1 MTAARRTRLSRFTRR
16 ATVSFTAGMA
26 MGAACWGLGLTA
38 PAPTLLGLAGLLGVG
53 IGERAAT
60 ACGTRLAHRRS
71 RHRPP
76 RPARQLRRPHPSP
89 REAPMPLTPDL
100 AAFLAPPAPER
111 LPFPPA
117 ARPTPGVRVLR
128 GVPYAYRAGIRPLE
142 LDLWLPDETHRPLP
156 VILYLHGGGWRAGT
170 RTEMGPRFR
179 HWSPDPFARL
189 AQAGFAVASVDYR
202 LSGEAVHPAQLDDAT
217 AALGWLTAR
226 AGELG
231 LDARRIVTW
240 GESAGA
246 HLAALLALTVP
257 LSGCV
262 AWYGPTDLTTLPGQ
276 CPPGTYDAADP
287 TTREALLIGAAIAD
301 APDRARAASPV
312 AHVHADAPPFLVLHG
327 TEDTLI
333 PLAQGEQLAAALLR
347 VGARV
352 DFRPVLGAEHGWE
365 GLAEDEVERCFTTSV
380 DFAHACTAGPLPPV

>member
-1 MTAARRTRLSRFTRR
+1 
-16 ATVSFTAGMA
+16 
-26 MGAACWGLGLTA
+26 
-38 PAPTLLGLAGLLGVG
+38 
-53 IGERAAT
+53 
-60 ACGTRLAHRRS
+60 
-71 RHRPP
+71 
-76 RPARQLRRPHPSP
+76 
-89 REAPMPLTPDL
+89 MPLSPDL

-111 LPFPPA
+111 LPLPPA
-117 ARPTPGVRVLR
+117 ARPAPGVRLLR
-128 GVPYAYRAGIRPLE
+128 GVPYAYRAGVRPLE
-142 LDLWLPDETHRPLP
+142 LDLWLPDETHGPLP

-189 AQAGFAVASVDYR
+189 ARAGFAVASVDYR

-217 AALGWLTAR
+217 AALAWLNAR
-226 AGELG
+226 ADELG
-231 LDARRIVTW
+231 LDARRTVSW

-246 HLAALLALTVP
+246 HLAALLALTAPV
-257 LSGCV
+257 SGCV

-276 CPPGTYDAADP
+276 CPPGAYDAADP

-327 TEDTLI
+327 TEDALI
-333 PLAQGEQLAAALLR
+333 PLAQGEQLAAALRR

-352 DFRPVLGAEHGWE
+352 DFRPVAGADHGWA
-365 GLAEDEVERCFTTSV
+365 GLSEEDTEQCFTASL
-380 DFAHACTAGPLPPV
+380 DFAHACTAVPLPPVHP